1 MEENKRISIT
11 HRTKIPKLYIKEKI
25 PLCRDNIMKQTISKK
40 PDILIDSQI
49 EQKESIIHNLFLTK
63 FGPNFFK
70 KDKIIDEF
78 KIMFGKYLLNI
89 AELNLDKNKKE
100 GKKMN
105 KKKKKKVNQKELST
119 RINMGNMT
127 YLNLR
132 ENIVSNKSLM
142 NDKLFYLSKNLSIS
156 NKEKDVISNFVAK
169 NKKNYL
175 IYNNKVLNSKKDK
188 INKKEENKID
198 NENSNEIIDKNKA
211 KKNSKSFG
219 NSFSQNNIRI
229 SKNIINLKK
238 YLINS
243 KKKEE
248 IDLETLSSNN
258 PNHLNTEKK
267 NNPILLYNSNINDKY
282 ETKIENNS
290 NSLMSNSQTEFYAPQ
305 ISNFVMPK
313 YNKALLDSDKVKLKS
328 LYLVKNIND
337 SEMSNNV
344 IYNQCKSLSTNET
357 NKGNKLVKHNSLI
370 NLSTINNPKTFKNTI
385 DNQTNLLKTFMKN
398 CNKRLV
404 KIIDCNILKKIKTNS
419 IEEMK
424 RKDNL
429 QLIKALIDKKLS
441 KKILKKFNKEEKT
454 IKQILKMSQS
464 DENSLTHNKKLEK
477 KYFLK
482 HYKNMEDNIA
492 LFFVGDLFKTKH
504 IKFQLNEFKEQ
515 RKEIKEKKD
524 KETLVKIK
532 RRLSWNNFKI
542 KKIKFIL
549 MSKNEKYKNE

>member
-100 GKKMN
+100 GEKMN

-132 ENIVSNKSLM
+132 ENMVSNKSLM

-156 NKEKDVISNFVAK
+156 NKEKDVISNFVTK

-188 INKKEENKID
+188 INKKEENKVD
-198 NENSNEIIDKNKA
+198 NENSYEIIDKNKA

-328 LYLVKNIND
+328 LYLVKNINRT
-337 SEMSNNV
+337 M
-344 IYNQCKSLSTNET
+344 IW
-357 NKGNKLVKHNSLI
+357 I
-370 NLSTINNPKTFKNTI
+370 
-385 DNQTNLLKTFMKN
+385 
-398 CNKRLV
+398 
-404 KIIDCNILKKIKTNS
+404 
-419 IEEMK
+419 
-424 RKDNL
+424 
-429 QLIKALIDKKLS
+429 
-441 KKILKKFNKEEKT
+441 
-454 IKQILKMSQS
+454 
-464 DENSLTHNKKLEK
+464 
-477 KYFLK
+477 
-482 HYKNMEDNIA
+482 
-492 LFFVGDLFKTKH
+492 
-504 IKFQLNEFKEQ
+504 
-515 RKEIKEKKD
+515 
-524 KETLVKIK
+524 
-532 RRLSWNNFKI
+532 
-542 KKIKFIL
+542 
-549 MSKNEKYKNE
+549 